1 MLHKQG
7 NLNLIISV
15 KRDKTLQNTQSVKYL
30 VCDTMSLKVYL
41 KNLQTCAAIM
51 IKFQAFGNCYYPHML
66 VLGGGICKQMH
77 DERFYEETKVIRFLL
92 TTGT

>member
-51 IKFQAFGNCYYPHML
+51 IKFQAFGNCYYPHVL
-66 VLGGGICKQMH
+66 VLGGGFCKQMH
-77 DERFYEETKVIRFLL
+77 VERFYEETKVIRFLL
-92 TTGT
+92 TAGT